1 MRFLN
6 KLGIM
11 GRDKKYVKRNEFL
24 SNYFFRPNSSLVE
37 LIPEEFINCTQR
49 YLKSLILTCP
59 KNWGTNET
67 KGNYKSINEQLI
79 IFILTYNK
87 PKQCL
92 KTNYRYLSTYF

>member
-1 MRFLN
+1 ML
-6 KLGIM
+6 KGIS
-11 GRDKKYVKRNEFL
+11 FL
-24 SNYFFRPNSSLVE
+24 SNYFVRPNSSLDE
-37 LIPEEFINCTQR
+37 LIPEEFINCTYR
-49 YLKSLILTCP
+49 HLKSLILTCP

-67 KGNYKSINEQLI
+67 KGNNKSINKPLI